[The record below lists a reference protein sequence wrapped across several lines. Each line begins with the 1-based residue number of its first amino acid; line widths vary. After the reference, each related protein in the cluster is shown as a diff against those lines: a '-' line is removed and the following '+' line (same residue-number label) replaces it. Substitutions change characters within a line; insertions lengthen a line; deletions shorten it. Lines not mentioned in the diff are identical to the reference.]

1 MGPADLDELYR
12 HMEWADSEIWRA
24 VLATPAA
31 RSDETLR
38 RLLLHLHV
46 VQRAFLN
53 LWESRPVTF
62 PDLASFADAFDI
74 HAWAQPYYAA
84 AQAFINSA
92 DAETLRRPVHMPW
105 AGELGRQLGFP
116 PATPTVGETMLQV
129 AMHSTYHRGQ
139 INVRLREVGG
149 EPPLVDYIAWIWFG
163 RPAYGSPV
171 RRPPT

>member
-1 MGPADLDELYR
+1 MEPGDFDELYR
-12 HMEWADSEIWRA
+12 HMEWADSEMWRA

-31 RSDETLR
+31 RADEPLR

-53 LWESRPVTF
+53 IWEGRPATF
-62 PDLASFADAFDI
+62 PDLASFDDASDI
-74 HAWAQPYYAA
+74 QAWSQPYYTAA
-84 AQAFINSA
+84 LAFIRAA
-92 DAETLRRPVHMPW
+92 DADTLRRPVDMPW
-105 AGELGRQLGFP
+105 AEELGRQLGFP
-116 PATPTVGETMLQV
+116 PATPTTGETMLQV

-171 RRPPT
+171 PRRS